1 MFIDGINGTT
11 SPETTPMTEELKDYV
26 RHLGTL
32 LGITIQ
38 EQAGVDL
45 YELEESIRKTAR
57 EVRRNF
63 SQDALNRLTS
73 FTSNLEEKR
82 ANDILRAFTIYFQL
96 GNLSEQ
102 RDTINKTNIAASTL
116 HELPNS
122 LLDAIRRCAEEG
134 LTLDQTLALWQ
145 NLVVMPVM
153 TAHPTE
159 SKRRTV
165 LDLLDR
171 VQKTLNPHNK
181 FATEQVLA
189 ELAVLWQS
197 TDTRARKPEVTDEVS
212 NGLYYFTHVLYDTVP
227 TLLNSF
233 RHALKDQY
241 NAELTSSF
249 LPLRFGSW
257 IGGDRDGNP
266 NVLPESTFEAL
277 DKHHKALL
285 GKYLQT
291 LDNLIRY
298 FSQSTGQVSFSE
310 NFTTSMQHDL
320 RDFQELFT
328 KLESHYLMEPYRVKL
343 TAIRERVRL
352 ALEEPHDSRSYNNS
366 HQLIDDLELIA
377 ESLTRNN
384 GSRPRTHRLDPFI
397 AQVRIFGFHLAS
409 LDVRED
415 SHAHSKALA
424 EIFQKVGIC
433 DDYEQ
438 LNETGKQSI
447 LLRELENPR
456 PFMPPLTDL
465 SEITQ
470 KVVRVFDT
478 IRNAKA
484 RFGQRAIEN
493 YIISMATHPSDVLEV
508 LLLVKERQVTSTPG
522 KTAADGKV
530 VLNIVP
536 LFETIDDL
544 RRAADVMKQLYSLPP
559 YRRHLH
565 SQSDLQEIMIGYSDS
580 NKDGSYLTSHW
591 ELYRAQKELMVAT
604 NRENIA
610 LRLFHGRGGTTGRG
624 GGGPLNQA
632 IRSLPS
638 GTWSGMIRVTEQGE
652 MISTNY
658 SHRTIAH
665 RNLEEFINAV
675 IISRFESTPKSS
687 EPAWEETMVEA
698 AKVSYDTYRTLLNA
712 PDFIEFYTQI
722 TPIRELESLNIGSRP
737 AKRRSAFGI
746 KDLRAVPWVFSW
758 TQNRCL
764 LPTWFGVGT
773 ALKHVFEN
781 AGLPKLQEMYNEWP
795 FFSSIIRNCEM
806 TMVKSDMNIVGRYG
820 SLVENADTRHRFL
833 SLLRSEH
840 SLAIQMLLK
849 LTGQQQLLDH
859 NPKLREILFVRNHY
873 LDPLSYI
880 QVDLLKRYRT
890 ENDQDKSRKLLENI
904 KLSINGIA
912 SGMKNTG

>member
-1 MFIDGINGTT
+1 
-11 SPETTPMTEELKDYV
+11 MTEELKDYV
-26 RHLGTL
+26 RHLGAL
-32 LGITIQ
+32 LGTTIQ
-38 EQAGVDL
+38 EQAGAEL

-63 SQDALNRLTS
+63 SQDALERLIS
-73 FTSNLEEKR
+73 FTTNLDEKR

-102 RDTINKTNIAASTL
+102 RDTINKTNAAVSTH

-122 LLDAIRRCAEEG
+122 LLDAIRRCANEG
-134 LTLDQTLALWQ
+134 LTLEQTLAMWQ

-171 VQKTLNPHNK
+171 IQKTLNPHNK

-197 TDTRARKPEVTDEVS
+197 TDTRSRKPEVADEVS
-212 NGLYYFTHVLYDTVP
+212 NGLYYFTHVLYDTIP
-227 TLLNSF
+227 SLLNSF
-233 RHALKDQY
+233 KHALKEQY
-241 NAELTSSF
+241 NSELTSTF

-266 NVLPESTFEAL
+266 NVLPKSTFEAL
-277 DKHHKALL
+277 EKHHQALL
-285 GKYLQT
+285 TKYLQS
-291 LDNLIRY
+291 LDELIRY
-298 FSQSTGQVSFSE
+298 FSQSKGQVSFSE
-310 NFTTSMQHDL
+310 NLTNSIQRDL
-320 RDFQELFT
+320 NDFQQLFT
-328 KLESHYLMEPYRVKL
+328 QLESHYLMEPYRVKL
-343 TAIRERVRL
+343 TAIRERIRL
-352 ALEEPHDSRSYNNS
+352 ALEEPKDPRSYTAPREI
-366 HQLIDDLELIA
+366 LEDLELIA
-377 ESLTRNN
+377 DSLSNHKGT
-384 GSRPRTHRLDPFI
+384 RPRNHRLDPFI
-397 AQVRIFGFHLAS
+397 AQVRTFGFHLAS
-409 LDVRED
+409 LDIRED
-415 SHAHSKALA
+415 SHAHAEALS

-433 DDYEQ
+433 ENYRE
-438 LNETGKQSI
+438 LSEPEKQKI
-447 LLRELENPR
+447 LLHELENPR
-456 PFMPPLTDL
+456 PFMPPFTEL
-465 SEITQ
+465 SEVTQ
-470 KVVRVFDT
+470 RVVEVFDT
-478 IRNAKA
+478 IRAAKA
-484 RFGQRAIEN
+484 KFGQRAIEN

-508 LLLVKERQVTSTPG
+508 LLLVKERQVASPTRYDTTSET
-522 KTAADGKV
+522 V
-530 VLNIVP
+530 ILNIVP

-544 RRAADVMKQLYSLPP
+544 RRASDVMKQLYYCAP
-559 YRRHLH
+559 YRTHLR

-591 ELYRAQKELMVAT
+591 ELYKAQKDLMVVT
-604 NRENIA
+604 NREKIS

-665 RNLEEFINAV
+665 RNLEEFLNAV
-675 IISRFESTPKSS
+675 IISRFESTPKPD
-687 EPAWEETMVEA
+687 EPLWEDTMREA
-698 AKVSYDTYRTLLNA
+698 AQVSYDFYRTLLND
-712 PDFIEFYTQI
+712 PNFIEFYLQI
-722 TPIRELESLNIGSRP
+722 TPIQELESLNISSRP

-773 ALKHVFEN
+773 ALKHISGRVGSN
-781 AGLPKLQEMYNEWP
+781 KLQEMFHQWP
-795 FFSSIIRNCEM
+795 FFSSVIRNCEM
-806 TMVKSDMNIVGRYG
+806 TMVKSDMNIVSRYG
-820 SLVENADTRHRFL
+820 SLVQNPDIRKYFL
-833 SLLRSEH
+833 TLLLNEY
-840 SLAIQMLLK
+840 SLAVHMLLE

-859 NPKLREILFVRNHY
+859 NPNLREILFVRNHY

-880 QVDLLKRYRT
+880 QVDLLKRYRG
-890 ENDQDKSRKLLENI
+890 EPDQEKRRNLLENI

>member
-1 MFIDGINGTT
+1 
-11 SPETTPMTEELKDYV
+11 MTEELKDYV

-32 LGITIQ
+32 LGTTIQ
-38 EQAGVDL
+38 EQAGVEL
-45 YELEESIRKTAR
+45 FELEESIRKTAR

-63 SQDALNRLTS
+63 SEDALNRLIS
-73 FTSNLEEKR
+73 FTTNLDEKR

-102 RDTINKTNIAASTL
+102 RDTINKTNAAVSTH

-122 LLDAIRRCAEEG
+122 LLDAIRRCADEG
-134 LTLDQTLALWQ
+134 LSLDQTLSMWE

-171 VQKTLNPHNK
+171 IQKTLNPHNK

-197 TDTRARKPEVTDEVS
+197 TDTRARKPEVADEVS

-227 TLLNSF
+227 SLLNSF
-233 RHALKDQY
+233 KHALKEQY
-241 NAELTSSF
+241 NAEFTSSF

-277 DKHHKALL
+277 EKHSTALL
-285 GKYLQT
+285 EKYLQT
-291 LDNLIRY
+291 LDDLIRY
-298 FSQSTGQVSFSE
+298 FSQSTGQTSFSE
-310 NFTTSMQHDL
+310 NLIISTQQDL
-320 RDFQELFT
+320 KDFHELFT

-352 ALEEPHDSRSYNNS
+352 TLDDPRDTRSYRTS
-366 HQLIDDLELIA
+366 QQLLDDLQLIA
-377 ESLTRNN
+377 ESLSENK
-384 GSRPRTHRLDPFI
+384 GGRPRTHRLDPFI

-415 SHAHSKALA
+415 SHAHSAALS
-424 EIFQKVGIC
+424 EIFQKVDIC
-433 DDYEQ
+433 ENYEE
-438 LNETGKQSI
+438 LNEPEKQII
-447 LLRELENPR
+447 LLRELETPR
-456 PFMPPLTDL
+456 PFMPPLSDL
-465 SEITQ
+465 SEATQ

-478 IRNAKA
+478 IRRAKA

-493 YIISMATHPSDVLEV
+493 YIISMSTHPSDVLEV
-508 LLLVKERQVTSTPG
+508 LLLVKERQVTSLSGNT
-522 KTAADGKV
+522 TTDV
-530 VLNIVP
+530 RVILNIVP

-544 RRAADVMKQLYSLPP
+544 RRAAQVMKQLYQFPP

-591 ELYRAQKELMVAT
+591 ELYRAQKDLMVVT
-604 NRENIA
+604 NHENIA
-610 LRLFHGRGGTTGRG
+610 LRIFHGRGGTTGRG

-675 IISRFESTPKSS
+675 IISRFESAPKSN
-687 EPAWEETMVEA
+687 EPVWEETMRQA
-698 AKVSYDTYRTLLNA
+698 AQISYNAYRTLLNSH
-712 PDFIEFYTQI
+712 DFIEFYTQI
-722 TPIRELESLNIGSRP
+722 TPIQELESLNIGSRP

-773 ALKHVFEN
+773 ALKRTVEQ
-781 AGLPKLQEMYNEWP
+781 AGLSKLQEMYHEWP

-806 TMVKSDMNIVGRYG
+806 TMVKSDMNIVSRYG
-820 SLVENADTRHRFL
+820 SLVLNPDIREKFL
-833 SLLRSEH
+833 TLLLDEH
-840 SLAIQMLLK
+840 ALAVQMLLK

-880 QVDLLKRYRT
+880 QVDLLNRYRCET
-890 ENDQDKSRKLLENI
+890 DQEKCRKLLENI

>member
-1 MFIDGINGTT
+1 
-11 SPETTPMTEELKDYV
+11 MTEELKDYV

-32 LGITIQ
+32 LGTTIQ
-38 EQAGVDL
+38 EQAGVEL
-45 YELEESIRKTAR
+45 FELEESIRKTAR

-63 SQDALNRLTS
+63 SQDALNRLIS
-73 FTSNLEEKR
+73 FTTNLDEKR

-102 RDTINKTNIAASTL
+102 RDTINKTNAAVSTH

-122 LLDAIRRCAEEG
+122 LLDAIRRCADEG
-134 LTLDQTLALWQ
+134 LTLDQTLSMWK
-145 NLVVMPVM
+145 NLLIMPVM

-171 VQKTLNPHNK
+171 IQRTLNPHNK

-197 TDTRARKPEVTDEVS
+197 TDTRARKPEVADEVS
-212 NGLYYFTHVLYDTVP
+212 NGLYYFIHVLYNTIP
-227 TLLNSF
+227 SLLNSF
-233 RHALKDQY
+233 NQALKEQY
-241 NAELTSSF
+241 NAEFTSLF

-266 NVLPESTFEAL
+266 NVLPESTFAAL
-277 DKHHKALL
+277 EQHNQALL

-291 LDNLIRY
+291 LDDLIRY
-298 FSQSTGQVSFSE
+298 FSQSTGQASFSE
-310 NFTTSMQHDL
+310 SLTKSTQHDL
-320 RDFQELFT
+320 EDFQELFT

-343 TAIRERVRL
+343 TAVRERVRL
-352 ALEEPHDSRSYNNS
+352 ALEDPGDPRGYVTAE
-366 HQLIDDLELIA
+366 QLLNDLELVA
-377 ESLTRNN
+377 ESLSKNKGT
-384 GSRPRTHRLDPFI
+384 RPRTHRLDPFI

-409 LDVRED
+409 LDIRED
-415 SHAHSKALA
+415 SHAHSAALS

-433 DDYEQ
+433 ERYDE
-438 LNETGKQSI
+438 LGEPEKQAI
-447 LLRELENPR
+447 LLRELESPR

-465 SEITQ
+465 SELTQ

-478 IRNAKA
+478 IRNGKA

-508 LLLVKERQVTSTPG
+508 LLLLKERQVTSSSGDTSG
-522 KTAADGKV
+522 NQKV
-530 VLNIVP
+530 ILNIVP

-544 RRAADVMKQLYSLPP
+544 RRASDVMKQLYHFPP

-591 ELYRAQKELMVAT
+591 ELYRAQKDLMVVT
-604 NRENIA
+604 NREKIS

-675 IISRFESTPKSS
+675 IISRFESTPRSK
-687 EPAWEETMVEA
+687 EPAWEETVRQA
-698 AKVSYDTYRTLLNA
+698 AQVSFDAYRTLLNE

-773 ALKHVFEN
+773 ALKHVYDSV
-781 AGLPKLQEMYNEWP
+781 GLAKLQEMYHEWP

-806 TMVKSDMNIVGRYG
+806 TMVKSDMNIVSRYG
-820 SLVENADTRHRFL
+820 SLVQNPDIRHHFL
-833 SLLRSEH
+833 THLLNEH
-840 SLAIQMLLK
+840 SLAVHMLLK

-859 NPKLREILFVRNHY
+859 NPTLREILFVRNHY

-880 QVDLLKRYRT
+880 QVDLLKRYRSET
-890 ENDQDKSRKLLENI
+890 NQEKCGQLLENI

>member
-1 MFIDGINGTT
+1 
-11 SPETTPMTEELKDYV
+11 MTDELKDYV
-26 RHLGTL
+26 RHLGAL
-32 LGITIQ
+32 LGTTIQ
-38 EQAGVDL
+38 EQAGTEL
-45 YELEESIRKTAR
+45 FELEESIRKTAR

-63 SQDALNRLTS
+63 SDDALKRLISLT
-73 FTSNLEEKR
+73 TNLDERR

-102 RDTINKTNIAASTL
+102 RDTINKTNAAITT
-116 HELPNS
+116 HNELPNS
-122 LLDAIRRCAEEG
+122 LLDAIHRCANEG
-134 LTLDQTLALWQ
+134 FTLEQTLSLWE
-145 NLVVMPVM
+145 NLVIIPVM

-171 VQKTLNPHNK
+171 IQKTLNPHNK

-197 TDTRARKPEVTDEVS
+197 TDTRARKPEVADEVS
-212 NGLYYFTHVLYDTVP
+212 NGLYYFTHVLYDTIP
-227 TLLNSF
+227 SLLNSF
-233 RHALKDQY
+233 KHALREQY
-241 NAELTSSF
+241 NAEFKSSF

-266 NVLPESTFEAL
+266 NVLPQSTYEAL
-277 DKHHKALL
+277 EKHNQVLL
-285 GKYLQT
+285 TRYLQS
-291 LDNLIRY
+291 LDELIRY
-298 FSQSTGQVSFSE
+298 FSQSTGQASFNE
-310 NFTTSMQHDL
+310 NLTNSIQRDL
-320 RDFQELFT
+320 NEFRELFT

-352 ALEEPHDSRSYNNS
+352 ALEDPNDPRGYSAP
-366 HQLIDDLELIA
+366 QQILDDLEA
-377 ESLTRNN
+377 VGESLSDNQGT
-384 GSRPRTHRLDPFI
+384 RPRTHRLDPFI
-397 AQVRIFGFHLAS
+397 AQVRTFGFHLAS

-415 SHAHSKALA
+415 SHAHAEALS
-424 EIFQKVGIC
+424 EIFEKVGVCQSYHELSEPDKQKV
-433 DDYEQ
+433 
-438 LNETGKQSI
+438 

-456 PFMPPLTDL
+456 PFMPPFSDL
-465 SEITQ
+465 SEVSQ
-470 KVVRVFDT
+470 RVVRVFDT
-478 IRNAKA
+478 IRQAKS

-493 YIISMATHPSDVLEV
+493 YIISMSTHPSDVLEV
-508 LLLVKERQVTSTPG
+508 LLLVKERQVTSQASYKDTSS
-522 KTAADGKV
+522 KI

-544 RRAADVMKQLYSLPP
+544 RRASDVMKELFDCAP
-559 YRRHLH
+559 YRHHLR

-591 ELYRAQKELMVAT
+591 ELYRAQKNLVAVAKSE
-604 NRENIA
+604 RIS

-658 SHRTIAH
+658 SHKTIAH
-665 RNLEEFINAV
+665 RNLEEFVNAV
-675 IISRFESTPKSS
+675 IISRFESTPKTS
-687 EPAWEETMVEA
+687 EPVWEETMRETA
-698 AKVSYDTYRTLLNA
+698 QVSYDCYRTLLDD
-712 PDFIEFYTQI
+712 PDFIEFYLQI
-722 TPIRELESLNIGSRP
+722 TPIQELESLNIGSRP

-773 ALKHVFEN
+773 ALKHVSERVGFT
-781 AGLPKLQEMYNEWP
+781 KLQEMFHQWP
-795 FFSSIIRNCEM
+795 FFSSVIRNCEM

-820 SLVENADTRHRFL
+820 SLVHNPEIRSRFL
-833 SLLRSEH
+833 TILINEH
-840 SLAIQMLLK
+840 TLAVQMLSA
-849 LTGQQQLLDH
+849 LTKQQQLLDH
-859 NPKLREILFVRNHY
+859 NPNLREILFVRNHY

-880 QVDLLKRYRT
+880 QVDLLQRYRA
-890 ENDQDKSRKLLENI
+890 ESDPERRRKLLENI